1 MNKKVLMKGNE
12 AVAES
17 AIRAGCKLYFGY
29 PITPQSEI
37 PEYMSKKLPKIPG
50 GAYIQAETEVSAINM
65 VYGAAT
71 AGARAMTTSSSPG
84 ISLMMEGIS
93 YIACA
98 EMPCVIVNVMR
109 GGPGLGNI
117 SPEQGDYFQIVKG
130 GGHGNYKLIV
140 LAPSSVQEMADLTYE
155 AFDLADKYLTPVMLV
170 AEGNLGQMM
179 EPVFFNEQKA
189 EDSFVD
195 KSDWALTGRKNRESR
210 IITTIYLEPDVMEK
224 HIHKLFDKYAEI
236 EKNEVRYEEYKTDD
250 AEVILIAYGLISRI
264 AQDVVSRLRDEGIKA
279 GLIRLISLWPFPTE
293 FIKSKIAQV
302 NCFFVTEMS
311 MGQMVEDVKLAVG
324 TEKPVYFYGRCGGN
338 MPDSDELFTQ
348 VKKKIHKQ

>member
-37 PEYMSKKLPKIPG
+37 PEYMSRKLPLIPG

-65 VYGAAT
+65 VYGAT
-71 AGARAMTTSSSPG
+71 SAGARAMTTSSSPG

-98 EMPCVIVNVMR
+98 EVPCVIVNVMR

-117 SPEQGDYFQIVKG
+117 SPEQADYFQVVKG
-130 GGHGNYKLIV
+130 GGHGNYRLIV

-155 AFDLADKYLTPVMLV
+155 AFDIADKYRAPVMIV

-179 EPVFFNEQKA
+179 EPVEFKEQKT
-189 EDSFVD
+189 EFID
-195 KSDWALTGRKNRESR
+195 KSDWALTGTKNHPPK
-210 IITTIYLEPDVMEK
+210 IITSILLDPETMEK
-224 HIHKLFDKYAEI
+224 HIHKLYEKYAEI
-236 EKNEVRYEEYKTDD
+236 EKNEVRCDEYLTDD
-250 AEVILIAYGLISRI
+250 AEIIVIAYGLISRV
-264 AQDVVSRLRDEGIKA
+264 ARSVVDELRAEGVKA
-279 GLIRLISLWPFPTE
+279 GILRPVSLWPFPNE
-293 FIKSKIAQV
+293 QIKSKINQAKF
-302 NCFFVTEMS
+302 FFVCEMS
-311 MGQMVEDVKLAVG
+311 MGQMVEDVRLVVG
-324 TEKPVYFYGRCGGN
+324 GLKPVHFFGRCGGVVPTPAE
-338 MPDSDELFTQ
+338 MLAAIKE
-348 VKKKIHKQ
+348 KI